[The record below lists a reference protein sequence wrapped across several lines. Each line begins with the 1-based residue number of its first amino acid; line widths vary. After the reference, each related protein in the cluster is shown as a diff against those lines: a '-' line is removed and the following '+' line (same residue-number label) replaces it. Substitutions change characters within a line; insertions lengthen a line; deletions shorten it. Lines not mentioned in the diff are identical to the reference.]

1 MTIFRWSLKRLFLIL
16 VQHYSLFI
24 AFLYSL
30 TSITAARFGEIV
42 IRASPRRSGEN
53 LKTALL
59 VSSNYDAG
67 LDELFHSLKWHRPEL
82 QRNVDLSILM
92 HIDKALNNE
101 TPEYLSSKF
110 INHMGLTP
118 VWLKNYGKQTGSTAS
133 RYWNLQKKIQLWS
146 SCAEERAESLKAGIV
161 TDKFRIKY
169 PLPQFPRVSVFL
181 LGVLVKKEV

>member
-1 MTIFRWSLKRLFLIL
+1 M
-16 VQHYSLFI
+16 QHYSLFI

-30 TSITAARFGEIV
+30 TSITAAPFGEIV
-42 IRASPRRSGEN
+42 IRASPRRSREN

-67 LDELFHSLKWHRPEL
+67 LDELFHSLNWHRPEL

-101 TPEYLSSKF
+101 TAEYLSSKF

-118 VWLKNYGKQTGSTAS
+118 V
-133 RYWNLQKKIQLWS
+133 
-146 SCAEERAESLKAGIV
+146 
-161 TDKFRIKY
+161 
-169 PLPQFPRVSVFL
+169 
-181 LGVLVKKEV
+181 